1 VYLNLINPAVRKL
14 GIVVISGVK
23 FLNGRTDAELR
34 EDALGVAIICLIFV
48 LQNIIGLIKHI
59 TIKVAIVNSAWP
71 CSS

>member
-1 VYLNLINPAVRKL
+1 MYLNLINPAVRRL

-23 FLNGRTDAELR
+23 FLNGRTDAEL
-34 EDALGVAIICLIFV
+34 EDALDVAIICLIFV